1 MLFGYLFITQVGTV
15 LKFGYTKANPKE
27 RISQYSGLNRPS
39 RILLLEK
46 IDDGIDFEINM
57 KKIFTKYK
65 DIAFIDRKLGTE
77 WIRLHTGF
85 DNNEIYTKMRSIAH
99 KVCHENV

>member
-15 LKFGYTKANPKE
+15 LKFGYTKNPQI

-39 RILLLEK
+39 RIILLEK
-46 IDDGIDFEINM
+46 VDDGIDFEINM
-57 KKIFTKYK
+57 KKVFTKYK
-65 DIAFIDRKLGTE
+65 DIAFIDRSLGTE
-77 WIRLHTGF
+77 WIRLNAGF
-85 DNNEIYTKMRSIAH
+85 DNNEMYVKMRSIAH